1 MRHKSSSLWAGRF
14 SGRTKKFLPLSI
26 KKIIGRFYLQKNKK
40 IMFGLLGLGFIVF
53 CTVLAP
59 VIWPYDPLAG
69 DLQYSLKGPSFQHPF
84 GLDENGLDLL
94 SQVLYGA
101 RLSLLVAFSVVSL
114 SLLIGLIIGSLSGWY
129 GALVDQ
135 FLMRVVDMVSAFP
148 RFLLALSLLAMLGAS
163 LFNLILALCLSGWA
177 GFARLVRAEVL
188 HLKKEEY
195 VLSALSTGATPLR
208 VLVFHIWPNLLGPLM
223 VQSALALV
231 AVVIAEAGLSFLG
244 LGVPPDIPSWGRL
257 ISSGRQLLGEAPH
270 LSLFPGMAI
279 FLLVLSFQLCGDGL
293 RDFFDPKRS

>member
-1 MRHKSSSLWAGRF
+1 M
-14 SGRTKKFLPLSI
+14 
-26 KKIIGRFYLQKNKK
+26 
-40 IMFGLLGLGFIVF
+40 GLGFIVL
-53 CTVLAP
+53 CAVLAP
-59 VIWPYDPLAG
+59 FVRPYTPLEG
-69 DLQYSLKGPSFQHPF
+69 DLKYSLEAPTLKHPF

-101 RLSLLVAFSVVSL
+101 RLSLLVAFSVVFL
-114 SLLIGLIIGSLSGWY
+114 SLLIGLIVGSLSGWY
-129 GALVDQ
+129 GAFVDQ
-135 FLMRVVDMVSAFP
+135 LLMRLVDMVSAFP
-148 RFLLALSLLAMLGAS
+148 RFLLALALLAMLGAS

-195 VLSALSTGATPLR
+195 VLSALSAGAGAWR
-208 VLVFHIWPNLLGPLM
+208 VLIFHIWPNLFGLLM

-257 ISSGRQLLGEAPH
+257 ISSGRQMLGSAPH
-270 LSLFPGMAI
+270 LSLFPGGAL

-293 RDFFDPKRS
+293 RDFFDPQCSRGQEHRSSAIGIK

>member
-1 MRHKSSSLWAGRF
+1 MIGLIG
-14 SGRTKKFLPLSI
+14 LSFI
-26 KKIIGRFYLQKNKK
+26 
-40 IMFGLLGLGFIVF
+40 LLCAL
-53 CTVLAP
+53 LAP
-59 VIWPYDPLAG
+59 LIWPYNPLEG
-69 DLQYSLKGPSFQHPF
+69 DLSYSLQGPSLKHPF

-101 RLSLLVAFSVVSL
+101 RVSLLVAFCVVFL
-114 SLLIGLIIGSLSGWY
+114 SLFIGLIVGSLSGWY
-129 GALVDQ
+129 GSFLDQ
-135 FLMRVVDMVSAFP
+135 LLMRLVDMVSAFP
-148 RFLLALSLLAMLGAS
+148 RFLLALAILAMLGSS

-195 VLSALSTGATPLR
+195 VLSALSAGAHPFR
-208 VLVFHIWPNLLGPLM
+208 ILVFHVWPNLFGLLM

-257 ISSGRQLLGEAPH
+257 INSGRPLLGEAPH
-270 LSLFPGMAI
+270 LSLFPGIAL
-279 FLLVLSFQLCGDGL
+279 FLLVLSFQFCGEGG
-293 RDFFDPKRS
+293 RDIFDPHNK

>member
-1 MRHKSSSLWAGRF
+1 MKPQTKSAYL
-14 SGRTKKFLPLSI
+14 KQN
-26 KKIIGRFYLQKNKK
+26 KKIIIGGA
-40 IMFGLLGLGFIVF
+40 GLSFILL
-53 CTVLAP
+53 CAILSP
-59 VIWPYDPLAG
+59 IIRPYNPLEG
-69 DLQYSLKGPSFQHPF
+69 DLKYGLKGPSLKHPF

-114 SLLIGLIIGSLSGWY
+114 SLLIGLIVGSISGWF
-129 GALVDQ
+129 GRFVDQ

-148 RFLLALSLLAMLGAS
+148 RFLLALALLAMLGS
-163 LFNLILALCLSGWA
+163 SVFNLILALCISSWA

-195 VLSALSTGATPLR
+195 VLSALSAGATPIR
-208 VLVFHIWPNLLGPLM
+208 ALVFHIWPNLLGLLM

-244 LGVPPDIPSWGRL
+244 LGVPPDVPSWGRL

-270 LSLFPGMAI
+270 LSLFPGTAL
-279 FLLVLSFQLCGDGL
+279 FLLILSFQLCGDGL
-293 RDFFDPKRS
+293 RDFFDPQQL